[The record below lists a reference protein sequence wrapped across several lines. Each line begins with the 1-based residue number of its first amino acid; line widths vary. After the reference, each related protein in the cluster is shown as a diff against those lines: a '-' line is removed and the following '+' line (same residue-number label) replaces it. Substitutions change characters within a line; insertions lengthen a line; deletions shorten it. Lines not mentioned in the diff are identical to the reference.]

1 MQRSTLAFLTAVLLL
16 LSALP
21 ALAGDAPGTLSFKAN
36 NKMYNAEGKFETWK
50 FTEITIP
57 GDDLT
62 QGTATFE
69 VDLAS
74 VWETSSK
81 LADHLRTADFFDVA
95 QFTTATVKIHGI
107 SKTGDNTYDAT
118 ATVTF
123 HGHTN
128 DVPVSFEVTGTE
140 PLRIQGTAT
149 LQRTA
154 FGIGGPY
161 DPSNDRSI
169 VDDVAITLDATL
181 SH

>member
-1 MQRSTLAFLTAVLLL
+1 MQRSTLAFLAAALLL
-16 LSALP
+16 LTALP
-21 ALAGDAPGTLSFKAN
+21 ALAGEAPGTLSFKAN
-36 NKMYNAEGKFETWK
+36 NKMYNADGKFEDWK
-50 FTEITIP
+50 ITEVNIP
-57 GDDLT
+57 DGDLT
-62 QGTATFE
+62 QGTATLE

-74 VWETSSK
+74 VWEKSSQ

-95 QFTTATVKIHGI
+95 KYTTATVKIHGI
-107 SKTGDNTYDAT
+107 SKSGENTYDGT
-118 ATVTF
+118 ASVTF

-128 DVPVSFEVTGTE
+128 DVPISFEVTGTE
-140 PLRIQGTAT
+140 PLQVKGTAT

-169 VDDVAITLDATL
+169 VDDIAISLDATL